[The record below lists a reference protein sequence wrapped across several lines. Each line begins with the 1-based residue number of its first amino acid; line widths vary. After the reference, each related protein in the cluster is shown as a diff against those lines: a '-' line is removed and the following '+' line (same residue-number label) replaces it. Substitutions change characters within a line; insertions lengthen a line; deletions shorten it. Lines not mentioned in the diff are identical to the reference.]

1 MKTILVLFILLF
13 SSSVLADDKVLYCG
27 VSKFVGLTS
36 VKMPHLYKI
45 DNYSSQLE
53 NNSFVIAINKNN
65 KTITFSNKWIN
76 QFNYTSIYS
85 TPFKILTIDEIPLES
100 NSSAIDKLSD
110 ESIITAIDSMW
121 RNTILVLDIDEGTL
135 RIVGVRIGDITIL
148 DANCDTV

>member
-1 MKTILVLFILLF
+1 
-13 SSSVLADDKVLYCG
+13 
-27 VSKFVGLTS
+27 
-36 VKMPHLYKI
+36 
-45 DNYSSQLE
+45 
-53 NNSFVIAINKNN
+53 
-65 KTITFSNKWIN
+65 
-76 QFNYTSIYS
+76 YS